1 MSAFAGTGSLIR
13 VALRRSR
20 VMAAAWV
27 AVFALIAAYSAKAT
41 VDLYP
46 TLASRVEAAAAINGS
61 QALVALYGRVYDP
74 SSLGALAM
82 IKMGGLGAVF
92 VAMLSVILVV
102 RHTRADEEA
111 GRTELVG
118 GTALGRR
125 APLAAALAVALIVNL
140 VLAALTAAGLHAA
153 GLPTDGS
160 VAFGLSWAGVGL
172 AFAALAAVAA
182 QLTTSARTATSLC
195 GAALAVVYV
204 LRAVG
209 DAAGEAGL
217 RWLTWLS
224 PIGWAQHFRPYAG
237 DRWWVLLITLGF
249 AAAVTAAAFVLA
261 ARRDLGAGL
270 LSDRTGPSRG
280 SGLLRSPLGLAW
292 RLHRGALLGWAVGFA
307 LVGVLIGGLASN
319 VGSFLNNPN
328 AREFI
333 TKLGGE
339 KGLIDAFLAVEL
351 AFAGIVASAYGIQ
364 VVMRL
369 SAEETELRAE
379 PVLATAV
386 SRIRWAMSHI
396 VVAVC
401 GTTLLMILVGAGAG
415 LVRAAQTGVFS
426 EAGRVF
432 TAALVQLPAA
442 WVLTAIVV
450 AAFGLA
456 PRFVAIGWVALA
468 GFILIGELGPLLNL
482 SHWVMDLS
490 PFAHVPKLP
499 GGPFSAVPIVAL
511 AAVAALLAAAGLLG
525 LRLRGMGSA

>member
-13 VALRRSR
+13 IALRRSR
-20 VMAAAWV
+20 IMAAAWV
-27 AVFALIAAYSAKAT
+27 VVFALIAAYSAKAT

-46 TLASRVEAAAAINGS
+46 TLASRLEAAAAINGS

-74 SSLGALAM
+74 SALGALAM

-92 VAMLSVILVV
+92 VAMLSVVLVV

-111 GRTELVG
+111 GRIELVG

-140 VLAALTAAGLHAA
+140 ALAVLTAAGLHAA
-153 GLPTDGS
+153 GLSVDGS

-182 QLTTSARTATSLC
+182 QLTTSARAATSLC
-195 GAALAVVYV
+195 GVALAVVYI

-209 DAAGEAGL
+209 DAAGQAGL

-224 PIGWAQHFRPYAG
+224 PIGWAQQFRPYAG
-237 DRWWVLLITLGF
+237 NRWWVLLITLGF
-249 AAAVTAAAFVLA
+249 VVVVTAAAFALA

-270 LSDRTGPSRG
+270 LAERTGPASG
-280 SGLLRSPLGLAW
+280 SGLLGSPLGLAW

-307 LVGVLIGGLASN
+307 LVGALIGGLASN

-328 AREFI
+328 ARELI

-339 KGLIDAFLAVEL
+339 KGLIDAFLALEL

-369 SAEETELRAE
+369 GSEETGMHAE

-386 SRIRWAMSHI
+386 GRLRWAMSHV
-396 VVAVC
+396 VVALG
-401 GTTLLMILVGAGAG
+401 GTTLLMICVGVGAG
-415 LVRAAQTGVFS
+415 LVRAAQTGVVS
-426 EAGRVF
+426 EAGRVS
-432 TAALVQLPAA
+432 TAALVHLPAA
-442 WVLTAIVV
+442 WVMAAIVV
-450 AAFGLA
+450 AGFGLA
-456 PRFVAIGWVALA
+456 PRLVAIGWVALA
-468 GFILIGELGPLLNL
+468 GFVVLGELGPLLDL
-482 SHWVMDLS
+482 SQWAMDLS

-499 GGPFSAVPIVAL
+499 GGPFSATPLVAL
-511 AAVAALLAAAGLLG
+511 TAVAALLAAAGLVG
-525 LRLRGMGSA
+525 LRRRDIGSS